1 MQPIMSITIQEINR
15 LRQLTGVGIID
26 CKKALVEADG
36 DLDKAIELLRK
47 KGQKIAAVR
56 ADNQVKEGMVVAGT
70 SKDGTYGVIFSL
82 NSETDFVANNDQFR
96 QLADQIL
103 ELALVKRPAN
113 LQELKALSLAGH
125 TVEEKVI
132 ELISKMG
139 ENIRLAVYESLTSDI
154 VISYI
159 HAGSRLGVL
168 VGLQGNIN
176 ETSSTVGKDIALQ
189 VAALQPMA
197 IDKDGIPSSI
207 LDKEMEIAREQS
219 KDVAKTPTI
228 LENIVQG
235 RLSKFIKENTLLN
248 QEFVKDPSITVSQ
261 YLNKLAP
268 GLKVVAFKRIAVDM
282 N

>member
-1 MQPIMSITIQEINR
+1 MSITVQEINR

-47 KGQKIAAVR
+47 KGQKIAAAH
-56 ADNQVKEGMVVAGT
+56 ADNQAKEGIVVAGT

-103 ELALVKRPAN
+103 ELALVKRPAS

-125 TVEEKVI
+125 TVEEKII

-139 ENIRLAVYESLTSDI
+139 ENIRLAVYENLTSDI

-159 HAGSRLGVL
+159 HAGSRLAVL
-168 VGLQGNIN
+168 VGLQGHRN
-176 ETSSTVGKDIALQ
+176 EISTTVGKDIALQ

-197 IDKDGIPSSI
+197 IDKDDIPSSI

-235 RLSKFIKENTLLN
+235 RLSKLIKENTFLN

-261 YLNKLAP
+261 YLNKLAL
-268 GLKVVAFKRIAVDM
+268 GLKVVAFKRIAVDKV
-282 N
+282 